1 MTKLNQSIPQPVT
14 PRDANGIARITPKSS
29 RETVKIAYSI
39 WNSDWKAHH
48 YGGGYDPGKWD
59 HDGLTY
65 SDEPTFIPLV
75 VTVSGGKFLIDGQ
88 EQATLNEGSTYRFDQ
103 SDSSNNGHPLRL
115 STVVGGTHNSGVEYT
130 NGVTYNGVPGTS
142 DAYTEIVVIADSPV
156 LYYYCSVHNLMGGTA
171 FTTPDPYYNSSATLE
186 NTYSIN
192 WYQTYDHSWGI
203 EFSTDG
209 TKMFIGHDRSGSGW
223 GIRKHELSTA
233 WDISTAADSDTHLP
247 TIGANFRVM
256 KFKPDGTA
264 VYYVSS
270 TGNRTII
277 QYNLSTAW
285 DLTTRGSLISANIGL
300 GDQDNNP
307 RDLLFDPTGTILYMV
322 NADVV
327 IYKYTLSTPW
337 DVSTLTYST
346 IALTGFYDYS
356 TSSMGIEFN
365 NDGTKL
371 FVLGAS
377 ANQVKSYTLSPAY
390 DVSTATYDGTNTRFL
405 LPSAD
410 YSSSDFPTGFAYG
423 KDGEKLYVINRT
435 TVRQY
440 NTLAQS

>member
-14 PRDANGIARITPKSS
+14 PRDTNGIARITPKSN
-29 RETVKIAYSI
+29 RGAVKISYSI
-39 WNSDWKAHH
+39 WNADWKSHH
-48 YGGGYDPGKWD
+48 YGDGSDPGKWD

-103 SDSSNNGHPLRL
+103 SDSTNNGHPLRL
-115 STVVGGTHNSGVEYT
+115 STVINGIHNSGVEYT
-130 NGVTYNGVPGTS
+130 NGVTYNGVPGST
-142 DAYTEIVVIADSPV
+142 DAYTEIVVIADAPV
-156 LYYYCSVHNLMGGTA
+156 LYYYCSVHSAMGGTA

-192 WYQTYDHSWGI
+192 WFESYDQPWGL

-209 TKMFIGHDRSGSGW
+209 TKMFIGHDSSGSGW
-223 GIRKHELSTA
+223 GIRKHDLSTA
-233 WDISTAADSDTHLP
+233 WDISTAADSDTYMP
-247 TIGANFRVM
+247 TVGANFRVM
-256 KFKPDGTA
+256 KFKPDGTS

-270 TGNRTII
+270 TGDRSII
-277 QYNLSTAW
+277 QVNLSTAW
-285 DLTTRGSLISANIGL
+285 DLTTRGSNSSSNIGL
-300 GDQDNNP
+300 GDQDDNP
-307 RDLLFDPTGTILYMV
+307 RDLLFDPTGTILYV
-322 NADVV
+322 LVRDVV
-327 IYKYTLSTPW
+327 IYTYTLSTPW
-337 DVSTLTYST
+337 DISTLTYST
-346 IALTGFYDYS
+346 IALSGFYDFSDYS
-356 TSSMGIEFN
+356 YGIEFN

-371 FVLGAS
+371 LVLGAS
-377 ANQVKSYTLSPAY
+377 SGQIKTYTLSTAY
-390 DVSTATYDGTNTRFL
+390 DISTATYDGSSTRFL

-410 YSSSDFPTGFAYG
+410 YASTNWPSAFAYG

-440 NTLAQS
+440 NTLAQP